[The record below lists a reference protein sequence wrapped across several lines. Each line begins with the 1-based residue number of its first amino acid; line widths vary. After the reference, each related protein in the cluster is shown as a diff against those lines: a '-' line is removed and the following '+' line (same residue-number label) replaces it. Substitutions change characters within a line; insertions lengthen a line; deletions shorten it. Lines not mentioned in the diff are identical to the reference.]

1 MQEQKPLKKLGYNSN
16 ILLLGKTMNHLL
28 FLSKVFFS
36 ILLLSSTLHAIEL
49 NWEHNYE
56 NALATAKKE
65 QKMVYLFIGADN
77 CKHCERF
84 KKLTL
89 SNKTLIERMKKK
101 YILLYMSRD
110 QHKIP
115 DGFEK
120 HGVPFHYFL
129 TSTGKTIAEVQGSRE
144 LEGWYDVLDEVD
156 LISE

>member
-1 MQEQKPLKKLGYNSN
+1 
-16 ILLLGKTMNHLL
+16 MNNFL
-28 FLSKVFFS
+28 FLSKIFFS
-36 ILLLSSTLHAIEL
+36 ILLLSSTLNAIEL

-89 SNKTLIERMKKK
+89 SNKKLIERMKET

-110 QHKIP
+110 QHEIP

-120 HGVPFHYFL
+120 YGVPFHYFL
-129 TSTGKTIAEVQGSRE
+129 TPTGKIVAEVQGSRE
-144 LEGWYDVLDEVD
+144 LAGWYDVLDEID